1 MKNQNEI
8 KKQASKIFWSALQ
21 YKKIPSKEALAVAT
35 EKTEAFLQQ
44 QILSDSW
51 IKNNTH
57 IAQFSGETV
66 KTEKIKDVIKS
77 YLIEEKIQLPIISPV
92 VNTQASILRIAI
104 AGGVGSIAG
113 GLFLESVFRFFHLSS
128 SLGILVGGAAGAFL
142 FTWLLGMV
150 AKNQKLR
157 KRLLVILGVASFSS
171 FAFSSF
177 VRSLRGK
184 KNLFKRLGL
193 LLAAIFVILFM
204 KSEDKFNKTLYSEYL
219 DSSIDWWL
227 EQVSFAYE
235 LTGKMLGDGGFENH
249 NNQAIAFMVEELGKI
264 NKLKSLDDMNRE
276 VSFATQYLKRFGIE
290 AGGENKK
297 DKKALIWNNSLLEFY
312 DRYGSIEEGD
322 SFFIE
327 NEAIVKDGV
336 VLKKGLVRKNR
347 K

>member
-1 MKNQNEI
+1 MVREI
-8 KKQASKIFWSALQ
+8 KKQASKVFWSALQ
-21 YKKIPSKEALAVAT
+21 YKKVPSKEALAVAT

-51 IKNNTH
+51 IKENTRPG
-57 IAQFSGETV
+57 IVSNDIN
-66 KTEKIKDVIKS
+66 KTDKLKNVIKS

-104 AGGVGSIAG
+104 ASGVGSVAG
-113 GLFLESVFRFFHLSS
+113 GLLFESIFEFFHLSS
-128 SLGILVGGAAGAFL
+128 SLGLLVGGAAGAFL
-142 FTWLLGMV
+142 FTWLLGLV

-157 KRLLVILGVASFSS
+157 RRLLVILGVASFSS

-177 VRSLRGK
+177 VKSLRGK
-184 KNLFKRLGL
+184 KNLFKKFGL

-204 KSEDKFNKTLYSEYL
+204 KSEDKFNTTLYSEYL

-227 EQVSFAYE
+227 SQVSFAYE
-235 LTGKMLGDGGFENH
+235 LTGKMLGDGGFEAH
-249 NNQAIAFMVEELGKI
+249 NDQAIAFMVEELGKI
-264 NKLKSLDDMNRE
+264 NKLNSLDDMNRE

-297 DKKALIWNNSLLEFY
+297 DKRALIWDNSLIEFY

-322 SFFIE
+322 PFFVE
-327 NEAIVKDGV
+327 NEAIVNDGIV
-336 VLKKGLVRKNR
+336 IKKVLVRKNR

>member
-1 MKNQNEI
+1 MVRDI
-8 KKQASKIFWSALQ
+8 KKQASKVFWSALQ
-21 YKKIPSKEALAVAT
+21 YKKVPSKEALAVAT

-51 IKNNTH
+51 IKENTRLG
-57 IAQFSGETV
+57 IVSNDIN
-66 KTEKIKDVIKS
+66 KTDKLKNVIKS

-92 VNTQASILRIAI
+92 VNSQASILRIAI
-104 AGGVGSIAG
+104 ASGVGSVAG
-113 GLFLESVFRFFHLSS
+113 GLLFEAVFEFFHLSS
-128 SLGILVGGAAGAFL
+128 SLGLLVGGAAGAFL
-142 FTWLLGMV
+142 FTWLLGLV

-157 KRLLVILGVASFSS
+157 RRLLVILGVASFSS

-177 VRSLRGK
+177 VKSLRGK
-184 KNLFKRLGL
+184 KNLFKKLGL

-227 EQVSFAYE
+227 SQVSFAYE
-235 LTGKMLGDGGFENH
+235 LTGKMLGDGGFEAH
-249 NNQAIAFMVEELGKI
+249 NDQAIAFMVEELGKI
-264 NKLKSLDDMNRE
+264 NKLNSLDDMNRE

-297 DKKALIWNNSLLEFY
+297 DKRALIWDNSLIEFY

-322 SFFIE
+322 PFFVE
-327 NEAIVKDGV
+327 SEAIVKDGIV
-336 VLKKGLVRKNR
+336 IKKGLVRKNR

>member
-1 MKNQNEI
+1 MVREI
-8 KKQASKIFWSALQ
+8 KKQASKVFWSALQ
-21 YKKIPSKEALAVAT
+21 YKKVPSKEALAVAT

-51 IKNNTH
+51 IKENTRLG
-57 IAQFSGETV
+57 IVSNDIN
-66 KTEKIKDVIKS
+66 KTDKLKNVIKS

-92 VNTQASILRIAI
+92 VNSQASILRIAI
-104 AGGVGSIAG
+104 ASGVGSVAG
-113 GLFLESVFRFFHLSS
+113 GLLFEAVFEFFHLSS
-128 SLGILVGGAAGAFL
+128 SLGLLVGGAAGAFL
-142 FTWLLGMV
+142 FTWLLGLV

-157 KRLLVILGVASFSS
+157 RRLLVILGVASFSS

-177 VRSLRGK
+177 VKSLRGK
-184 KNLFKRLGL
+184 KNLFKKLGL

-227 EQVSFAYE
+227 NQVSFAYE
-235 LTGKMLGDGGFENH
+235 LTGKMLGDGGIEAH
-249 NNQAIAFMVEELGKI
+249 NDQAIAFMVEELGKI
-264 NKLKSLDDMNRE
+264 NKLNSLDDMNRE
-276 VSFATQYLKRFGIE
+276 VSFVTQYLKRFGIE

-297 DKKALIWNNSLLEFY
+297 DKRALIWDNSLIEFY

-322 SFFIE
+322 PFFVE
-327 NEAIVKDGV
+327 SEAIVKDGIV
-336 VLKKGLVRKNR
+336 IKKGLVRKNR

>member
-1 MKNQNEI
+1 MVREI
-8 KKQASKIFWSALQ
+8 KKQASKVFWSALQ
-21 YKKIPSKEALAVAT
+21 YKKVPSKEALAVAT

-51 IKNNTH
+51 IKENTRLG
-57 IAQFSGETV
+57 IVSNDIN
-66 KTEKIKDVIKS
+66 KTDKLKNVIKS

-104 AGGVGSIAG
+104 ASGVGSVAG
-113 GLFLESVFRFFHLSS
+113 GLLFEAVFEFFHLSS
-128 SLGILVGGAAGAFL
+128 SLGLLVGGAAGAFL
-142 FTWLLGMV
+142 FTWLLGLV

-157 KRLLVILGVASFSS
+157 RRLLVILGVASFSS

-177 VRSLRGK
+177 VKSLRGK
-184 KNLFKRLGL
+184 KNLFKKLGL

-227 EQVSFAYE
+227 SQVSFAYE
-235 LTGKMLGDGGFENH
+235 LTGKMLGDGGIKAH
-249 NNQAIAFMVEELGKI
+249 NDQAIAFMVEELGKI
-264 NKLKSLDDMNRE
+264 NKLNSLDDMNRE

-297 DKKALIWNNSLLEFY
+297 DKRALIWDNSLIEFY

-322 SFFIE
+322 PFFVE
-327 NEAIVKDGV
+327 SEAIVKDGIV
-336 VLKKGLVRKNR
+336 IKKGLVRKNR

>member
-1 MKNQNEI
+1 MVREI
-8 KKQASKIFWSALQ
+8 KKQASKVFWSALQ
-21 YKKIPSKEALAVAT
+21 YKKVPSKEALAVAT

-44 QILSDSW
+44 QILSVSW
-51 IKNNTH
+51 IKENTRLS
-57 IAQFSGETV
+57 IVSNDIN
-66 KTEKIKDVIKS
+66 KTDKLKNVIKS

-92 VNTQASILRIAI
+92 VNSQASILRIAI
-104 AGGVGSIAG
+104 ASGVGSVAG
-113 GLFLESVFRFFHLSS
+113 GLLFEAVFEFFHLSS
-128 SLGILVGGAAGAFL
+128 SLGLLVGGAAGAFL
-142 FTWLLGMV
+142 FTWLLGLV

-157 KRLLVILGVASFSS
+157 RRLLVILGVASFSS

-177 VRSLRGK
+177 IKSLRGK
-184 KNLFKRLGL
+184 NNLFKKLGL

-227 EQVSFAYE
+227 SQVSFAYE
-235 LTGKMLGDGGFENH
+235 LTGKMLGDGGIEAH
-249 NNQAIAFMVEELGKI
+249 NDQAIAFMVEELGKI
-264 NKLKSLDDMNRE
+264 NKLNSLDDMNRE

-297 DKKALIWNNSLLEFY
+297 DKRALIWDNSLIEFY

-322 SFFIE
+322 PFFVE
-327 NEAIVKDGV
+327 SEAIVKDGIV
-336 VLKKGLVRKNR
+336 IKKGLVRKNR

>member
-1 MKNQNEI
+1 MTKEI

-21 YKKIPSKEALAVAT
+21 YKKVPSKEALAVAT

-51 IKNNTH
+51 IKENTRPGLINNDINRTD
-57 IAQFSGETV
+57 
-66 KTEKIKDVIKS
+66 KLRNVIKS

-92 VNTQASILRIAI
+92 VNTQVSILRVAI

-113 GLFLESVFRFFHLSS
+113 GLLLEAVFEFFHLSS
-128 SLGILVGGAAGAFL
+128 SVGLLVGGAAGAFL
-142 FTWLLGMV
+142 FTFLLGMV

-157 KRLLVILGVASFSS
+157 RRLLIILGVASFSS
-171 FAFSSF
+171 FAFPSF
-177 VRSLRGK
+177 IRTIRGR
-184 KNLFKRLGL
+184 KNLFKKLGM

-227 EQVSFAYE
+227 NQVSLAYE
-235 LTGKMLGDGGFENH
+235 LTGKLLGDGDFEKH
-249 NNQAIAFMVEELGKI
+249 NDQAIAFMVEELGKI
-264 NKLKSLDDMNRE
+264 TKLESLDDMNRE
-276 VSFATQYLKRFGIE
+276 LSFATQYLKSFGIE
-290 AGGENKK
+290 AGVENKK
-297 DKKALIWNNSLLEFY
+297 DKKTLIWDNSLIEFY
-312 DRYGSIEEGD
+312 DRYGSIEEGEP
-322 SFFIE
+322 FFVE
-327 NEAIVKDGV
+327 SEAIVKDGV

>member
-1 MKNQNEI
+1 MVREI
-8 KKQASKIFWSALQ
+8 KKQASKVFWSALQ

-51 IKNNTH
+51 INENTRPGLVSND
-57 IAQFSGETV
+57 IN
-66 KTEKIKDVIKS
+66 KTDKLRNVIKS

-104 AGGVGSIAG
+104 AGGVGSVAG
-113 GLFLESVFRFFHLSS
+113 GLLFESIFEFFHLSS
-128 SLGILVGGAAGAFL
+128 SLGLLVGGAAGAFL
-142 FTWLLGMV
+142 ITWLLGMV

-157 KRLLVILGVASFSS
+157 RRLLVILGVASFSS

-177 VRSLRGK
+177 IKSLRGK
-184 KNLFKRLGL
+184 KNIFKKLGL
-193 LLAAIFVILFM
+193 LLAAIFAILFM

-227 EQVSFAYE
+227 NQVSFAYE
-235 LTGKMLGDGGFENH
+235 LTGKMLGDGGIETH
-249 NNQAIAFMVEELGKI
+249 NDQAIAFMVEELGKI
-264 NKLKSLDDMNRE
+264 NKLNSLDDMNRE

-297 DKKALIWNNSLLEFY
+297 DKRALIWDNSLIEFY

-322 SFFIE
+322 PFFVE
-327 NEAIVKDGV
+327 SEAIIKDGIV
-336 VLKKGLVRKNR
+336 IKKGLVRKNR

>member
-1 MKNQNEI
+1 MVREI
-8 KKQASKIFWSALQ
+8 KKQASKVFWSALQ
-21 YKKIPSKEALAVAT
+21 YKKVPSKEALAVAT

-51 IKNNTH
+51 IKENTRLG
-57 IAQFSGETV
+57 IVSNDIN
-66 KTEKIKDVIKS
+66 KTDKLKNVIKS

-104 AGGVGSIAG
+104 ASGVGSVAG
-113 GLFLESVFRFFHLSS
+113 GLLFEAVFEFFHLSS
-128 SLGILVGGAAGAFL
+128 SLGLLVGGAAGAFL
-142 FTWLLGMV
+142 FTWLLGLV

-157 KRLLVILGVASFSS
+157 RRLLVILGVASFSS

-177 VRSLRGK
+177 IKSLRGK
-184 KNLFKRLGL
+184 KNLFKKLGL

-227 EQVSFAYE
+227 SQVSFAYE
-235 LTGKMLGDGGFENH
+235 LTGKMLGDGGIEAH
-249 NNQAIAFMVEELGKI
+249 NDQAIAFMVEELGKI
-264 NKLKSLDDMNRE
+264 NKLNSLDDMNRE

-297 DKKALIWNNSLLEFY
+297 DKRALIWDNSLIEFY

-322 SFFIE
+322 PFFVE
-327 NEAIVKDGV
+327 SEAIVKDGIV
-336 VLKKGLVRKNR
+336 IKKGLVRKNR